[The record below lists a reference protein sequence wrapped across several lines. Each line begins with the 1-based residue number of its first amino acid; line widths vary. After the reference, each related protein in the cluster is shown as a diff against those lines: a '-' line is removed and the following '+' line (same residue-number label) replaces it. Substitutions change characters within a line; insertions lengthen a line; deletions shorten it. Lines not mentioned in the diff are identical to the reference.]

1 MAHHTASTYEAE
13 ERGIDLAAY
22 AEFPAAGDLGPAH
35 AVLWWADLTT
45 GPQGHDV
52 TVEDRL
58 AEILTRY
65 GPDDPVARFVINNR
79 PLLLAAGQT
88 PTGSIQVRAD

>member
-1 MAHHTASTYEAE
+1 MAS
-13 ERGIDLAAY
+13 
-22 AEFPAAGDLGPAH
+22 DLGPAH
-35 AVLWWADLTT
+35 AVLWWADLAT
-45 GPQGHDV
+45 GPQGQDV

-65 GPDDPVARFVINNR
+65 EPDDPVARFVTRNQ

-88 PTGSIQVRAD
+88 RLGRSRSDAD